1 VSDPKHPKPQPSVR
15 GLRKAAVASAALAA
29 WTTGP
34 ALAGPPTVP
43 ELPEGQTVGPYVYGG
58 SLYDSNVFRFSGED
72 EARAQTGSTNMSD
85 IISRG
90 GAGLRAR
97 IPVSLQTMRFS
108 GWLERD
114 HYNRFDQ
121 LNHNAA
127 DADAAWDWQ
136 AGRRFSGTLDAG
148 YSRGIRSFDE
158 NQTVEKDLRT
168 GRRASADAGM
178 RFANDWKALVGA
190 DWHSTN
196 YDQSDNLDRRVTTTF
211 GELQYLSLRNT
222 RLGLR
227 AEHTIGN
234 VDQTETLP
242 NGSIASDDYSQNQY
256 SAVVGWEGSS
266 KSYLKGRLGYTQ
278 RNYDDIP
285 ARDFG
290 GVTARATYH
299 WQPTVLTGFRFS
311 AWRELQSLD
320 DQIATYVVS
329 RGASVEP
336 IWKPTTWITVRGRLA
351 AETRDFQGD
360 RTGAGGSDRE
370 DKVRTVGVG
379 IDYALRRNLALSL
392 DAKHEFRN
400 SNVDQSDYDYDQ
412 ISAGIGYAF

>member
-1 VSDPKHPKPQPSVR
+1 MNVPPTLEPRPTSP
-15 GLRKAAVASAALAA
+15 GLRTLAVASVMLAA
-29 WTTGP
+29 WAALP
-34 ALAGPPTVP
+34 ALADPPTVP
-43 ELPEGQTVGPYVYGG
+43 ELPEGRDIGPYVYGG

-72 EARAQTGSTNMSD
+72 EARAQTGDTNMSD
-85 IISRG
+85 VITRG

-114 HYNRFDQ
+114 HYSRFDE
-121 LNHNAA
+121 LDHTAA
-127 DADAAWDWQ
+127 NADAAWDWQ

-148 YSRGIRSFDE
+148 YSRGIARFE
-158 NQTVEKDLRT
+158 EFQQLEKDLRT

-178 RFANDWKALVGA
+178 RFANDWKATVGA
-190 DWHSTN
+190 DWHSTS
-196 YDQSDNLDRRVTTTF
+196 YDRRDFLDRRETTTF
-211 GELQYLSLRNT
+211 GEVQYESLVNT

-227 AEHTIGN
+227 GEHTVGN
-234 VDQTETLP
+234 LDQTDTLP
-242 NGSIASDDYSQNQY
+242 DGSVVSNDFTQNRYSFV
-256 SAVVGWEGSS
+256 AGWEGSS
-266 KSYLKGRLGYTQ
+266 KSYLKARLGYTQ
-278 RNYDDIP
+278 RSYDEVP
-285 ARDFG
+285 ARDFS

-320 DQIATYVVS
+320 DAISTYVVS
-329 RGASVEP
+329 RGVSVEP
-336 IWKPTTWITVRGRLA
+336 IWKPTTLVTVRGELA
-351 AETRDFQGD
+351 AARRDFQGN
-360 RTGAGGSDRE
+360 RGASTGSDRV

-400 SNVDQSDYDYDQ
+400 SNQSRSDYDYNQ
-412 ISAGIGYAF
+412 VAAGIGYAF